1 MTTPELMTRLGKLIP
16 LLASDK
22 PGEVT
27 ATAAAITRALKGAG
41 LDWHDVSKWVENGP
55 QRPHQSSNSRRD
67 SWNKSNSEDEQRRQ
81 RQERQKRERE
91 EAQGFNQYDSRQYES
106 NRSSYKRPEE
116 PPDWKPSL
124 NSAQY
129 QGLAKRI
136 LAADTTYLSAMEL
149 EFLKNATE
157 WNSWA
162 TFKQENWIRKIAAK
176 MRITV

>member
-41 LDWHDVSKWVENGP
+41 LDWHDVSKWIEAGP
-55 QRPHQSSNSRRD
+55 GKPHHSSSRSD
-67 SWNKSNSEDEQRRQ
+67 AWNRSNTEAEQARQ
-81 RQERQKRERE
+81 RQARQQRERE
-91 EAQGFNQYDSRQYES
+91 QYNQYGNQS
-106 NRSSYKRPEE
+106 RSSSYAKPEE
-116 PPDWKPSL
+116 PPDWKPAL
-124 NSAQY
+124 NSVQT
-129 QGLAKRI
+129 QGLARRI
-136 LAADTTYLSAMEL
+136 LAMDTTYLSANEM
-149 EFLKNATE
+149 EFLRNMTE